1 MTDLNKKSGDGRVIL
16 SDRYETYEPKSG
28 EYWYS
33 IVSSKYGADSDE
45 AREIVKDLKEFNGI
59 STFSLIVQPDIMKL
73 PQTITLGKKEFR
85 LDFEKQVDFRSFR
98 LQAT

>member
-1 MTDLNKKSGDGRVIL
+1 MADLNKESNDGRVIL
-16 SDRYETYEPKSG
+16 SERYETYEPKSG

-59 STFSLIVQPDIMKL
+59 NMFSLIVQPDLMKL
-73 PQTITLGKKEFR
+73 PQRITLGTKEFT
-85 LDFEKQVDFRSFR
+85 LDCDKKVDFRSFR
-98 LQAT
+98 LSAT